1 MTLENFVLLFVIV
14 VDAMIIGLCARLDRL
29 ANKAERRRQFVEKLN
44 FKTCL
49 IVLVLMYFSGYE
61 LYQWYETNQL
71 YYGGRSVRDG
81 MEVPL
86 AAHPWAFAF
95 LGILYS
101 MMFIGCGFSILL
113 VAVEVFKQPREE

>member
-14 VDAMIIGLCARLDRL
+14 VDAMIIGLCARLDRH

-71 YYGGRSVRDG
+71 YYGGRSVKVGWRSRLQPTRG
-81 MEVPL
+81 PL
-86 AAHPWAFAF
+86 R
-95 LGILYS
+95 S
-101 MMFIGCGFSILL
+101 S
-113 VAVEVFKQPREE
+113 VFYTR